1 VERNHLK
8 NKELFSAVAHEIKNS
23 LNPVINLSSVL
34 LRSSAGRFTPDE
46 NSYLEVIER
55 NGKKILNIVE
65 EFSFLIR
72 LSGREKKR
80 DISPVSVREII
91 DNAVM
96 HTMTLSIDNG
106 CRLVC
111 DIEDSSSIISTEN
124 DVFCK
129 IIESICL
136 FFFSLSV
143 DNPSIFFGSSFSDSR
158 FNLTASCKKNLIRF
172 NDMDIFD
179 KEIAVEKG
187 FSRSSLMWL
196 QFAVL
201 YIYHLKGEARFSA
214 DDEGNA
220 VFSFFIPADKSE
232 TVEHGSE
239 SPEITGIHSNS
250 VNEFIM
256 LLIDD
261 DIDNII
267 PVNAIIENEF
277 KGMGKVYHAESG
289 AAGLDLL
296 EKIQPDII
304 LLDLTLPDISGLSLV
319 KNIKHLFVKKNI
331 PVIAFS
337 ALDIAGDKNKMIKAG
352 FDDVIRKPFNI
363 DTFTQKIRKWL
374 D

>member
-1 VERNHLK
+1 MEKDHLK
-8 NKELFSAVAHEIKNS
+8 SKELFSAAAHEIKNS

-34 LRSSAGRFTPDE
+34 LRSTGRFTSDE
-46 NSYLEVIER
+46 KTYLEVIER

-65 EFSFLIR
+65 EFSFLNR
-72 LSGREKKR
+72 LSGRGKKR
-80 DISPVSVREII
+80 SISPVSVREMI

-96 HTMTLSIDNG
+96 YTMTLNIDNG

-111 DIEDSSSIISTEN
+111 DIKDSSSIISTEE
-124 DVFCK
+124 DVFRK

-143 DNPSIFFGSSFSDSR
+143 ENQSIFFESSLRNSK
-158 FNLTASCKKNLIRF
+158 FNLTASCRKNIISYD
-172 NDMDIFD
+172 DMDLFD
-179 KEIAVEKG
+179 KEIAAEKG

-196 QFAVL
+196 QFALL
-201 YIYHLKGEARFSA
+201 YIFHLKGEARFSS
-214 DDEGNA
+214 DEDGNA
-220 VFSFFIPADKSE
+220 VFSFFIPAEKSE
-232 TVEHGSE
+232 TAEPVNE
-239 SPEITGIHSNS
+239 SLEIDDIHSS
-250 VNEFIM
+250 CVNKFVM
-256 LLIDD
+256 LVIDD

-319 KNIKHLFVKKNI
+319 RNIKHLFVKKSV
-331 PVIAFS
+331 PVIAFTG
-337 ALDIAGDKNKMIKAG
+337 LDIAGDREKMMKAG

-363 DTFTQKIRKWL
+363 DTFAQKIRKWL

>member
-1 VERNHLK
+1 MERDHLK
-8 NKELFSAVAHEIKNS
+8 NKELFSAVSHEIKNS

-34 LRSSAGRFTPDE
+34 LRSTTGRFTPDE

-55 NGKKILNIVE
+55 NGKKILNIIE
-65 EFSFLIR
+65 EFSFLNG
-72 LSGREKKR
+72 LSGRRKKR
-80 DISPVSVREII
+80 SISPVSVRAAI
-91 DNAVM
+91 DHAIM
-96 HTMTLSIDNG
+96 QSMTLSIDNG

-111 DIEDSSSIISTEN
+111 DIEDSSSVINTEA
-124 DVFCK
+124 DVFRK

-143 DNPSIFFGSSFSDSR
+143 ENQSIFFASSLSNLK
-158 FNLTASCKKNLIRF
+158 FNLTVSCRKNIISYD
-172 NDMDIFD
+172 DMDLFD

-196 QFAVL
+196 QFAMF
-201 YIYHLKGEARFSA
+201 YIFHLKGEARFSS
-214 DDEGNA
+214 DEDGNA
-220 VFSFFIPADKSE
+220 VFSFFIPAEKSE
-232 TVEHGSE
+232 TAEYCNE
-239 SPEITGIHSNS
+239 FPETADFRSNS
-250 VNEFIM
+250 VNEFVM
-256 LLIDD
+256 LVIDD
-261 DIDNII
+261 DIDNIV

-319 KNIKHLFVKKNI
+319 RNIKHLFVKKSV
-331 PVIAFS
+331 PVIAFTG
-337 ALDIAGDKNKMIKAG
+337 LDIAGDREKMMKAG

-363 DTFTQKIRKWL
+363 DAFTQKIRGWL